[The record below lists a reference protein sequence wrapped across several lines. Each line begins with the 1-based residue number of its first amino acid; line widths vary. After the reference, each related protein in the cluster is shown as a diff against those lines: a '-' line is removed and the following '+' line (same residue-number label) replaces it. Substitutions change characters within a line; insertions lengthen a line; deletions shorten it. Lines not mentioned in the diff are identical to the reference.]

1 MAIEKHVLKRKTE
14 NGYDTYHL
22 QSQASLILRYKAN
35 GVENGNVETA
45 LANLESTVQGIVSTG
60 GEPNKINAIT
70 VGGTA
75 VTINNKTAAIPAA
88 TASAYGAVK
97 VDTAVNGTSTN
108 PVQNKAVQAAITAAV
123 DGAAYIPT
131 SQKGAN
137 SGVAELDSNGKVPS
151 SQLPSYVDDVIEG
164 YKSGA
169 DFFEDSA
176 HTAAKKITG
185 ETGKIYVDLSTN
197 VTYRWSGSAYVEIS
211 ASLALGETESTAYR
225 GDHGKVAYTHSQSA
239 HARTDATAVASSTTN
254 GNIKINDTET
264 KVYSHPSY
272 TAKSSGLYKITVD
285 ASGHVSATGTVAKA
299 DLTGIIGNFGAAS
312 ASAAGSTGLVPAP
325 AAGANTKFL
334 RGDGTWVAPTDNDT
348 KNTAGSTDSSSK
360 LFLIG
365 ATSQAANP
373 QTYSHDTVYVGTD
386 GCLYSNGK
394 RVIDV
399 QVASSQPTGQV
410 TGDFWLETL
419 S

>member
-1 MAIEKHVLKRKTE
+1 MAIVKHVLKRKTE

-45 LANLESTVQGIVSTG
+45 LTNLETRVDNIVSAG
-60 GEPNKINAIT
+60 GEPNVITAIT
-70 VGGTA
+70 AGGAA
-75 VTINNKTAAIPAA
+75 VSVTNKTAAIPAA
-88 TASAYGAVK
+88 TTSAYGVVK
-97 VDTAVNGTSTN
+97 VDNAVNDTSTN
-108 PVQNKAVQAAITAAV
+108 PVQTKAVKAAITDAIAN
-123 DGAAYIPT
+123 AAYIPT

-137 SGVAELDSNGKVPS
+137 SGIAELDANGKVPS

-197 VTYRWSGSAYVEIS
+197 VTYRWSGTAYVEIS

-225 GDHGKVAYTHSQSA
+225 GDRGKVAYDHSQAA

-254 GNIKINDTET
+254 GNIKINGTET
-264 KVYSHPSY
+264 KVYSHPTY
-272 TAKSSGLYKITVD
+272 TAKTSGLYKITVD
-285 ASGHVSATGTVAKA
+285 ASGHVSATAAVAKA
-299 DLTGIIGNFGAAS
+299 DLTDVIGNFGAAS
-312 ASAAGSTGLVPAP
+312 GSAAGSTGLVPAP
-325 AAGANTKFL
+325 AAGKNTSFL
-334 RGDGTWVAPTDNDT
+334 RGDGTWVVPTNTDT

>member
-1 MAIEKHVLKRKTE
+1 MAIVKHVLKRKTE

-22 QSQASLILRYKAN
+22 QSQASLILRYNAN

-45 LANLESTVQGIVSTG
+45 LANLESTVQGIISTG
-60 GEPNKINAIT
+60 GEPNKIDAIT

-75 VTINNKTAAIPAA
+75 VSISNKTAAIPAA

-123 DGAAYIPT
+123 NGAAYIPT
-131 SQKGAN
+131 SEKGAN
-137 SGVAELDSNGKVPS
+137 NGIAELDASGKVPS

-176 HTAAKKITG
+176 HTASKKITG

-197 VTYRWSGSAYVEIS
+197 ITYRWSGSAFVEIS
-211 ASLALGETESTAYR
+211 ASLALGETNSTAYR
-225 GDHGKVAYTHSQSA
+225 GDRGKTAYNHSQSA

-254 GNIKINDTET
+254 GNIKINGTET
-264 KVYSHPSY
+264 KVYSHPTY
-272 TAKSSGLYKITVD
+272 TSKTSGLYKITVD
-285 ASGHVSATGTVAKA
+285 ASGHVSATAAVAKA
-299 DLTGIIGNFGAAS
+299 DLTGVIGNFGAAS
-312 ASAAGSTGLVPAP
+312 GSAAGSTGLVPAP
-325 AAGANTKFL
+325 DAGKNTSFL
-334 RGDGTWVAPTDNDT
+334 RGDGTWVVPTNTDT
-348 KNTAGSTDSSSK
+348 KNTAGSTDTSSK
-360 LFLIG
+360 IFLVG
-365 ATSQAANP
+365 ATSQTANA

-386 GCLYSNGK
+386 GCLYSNGH
-394 RVIDV
+394 RVIDI
-399 QVASSQPTGQV
+399 QVASAQPSGQV

>member
-1 MAIEKHVLKRKTE
+1 MAIVKHVLKRKTE

-22 QSQASLILRYKAN
+22 QSQASLILRYKTD
-35 GVENGNVETA
+35 GTENGNVESA
-45 LANLESTVQGIVSTG
+45 LANLESRVDNIASVG
-60 GEPNKINAIT
+60 GEPNVITAIT
-70 VGGTA
+70 AGGTA
-75 VTINNKTAAIPAA
+75 VSISNKTAAIPAA
-88 TASAYGAVK
+88 TASAYGVVK
-97 VDTAVNGTSTN
+97 VDTAVNGTSAN
-108 PVQNKAVQAAITAAV
+108 PVQNKAVQTAITNAINK
-123 DGAAYIPT
+123 AAYIPT
-131 SQKGAN
+131 SLKGAN
-137 SGVAELDSNGKVPS
+137 NGVAELGSDGKVPS
-151 SQLPSYVDDVIEG
+151 SQLPSYVDDVLE
-164 YKSGA
+164 YESQSKFPTS
-169 DFFEDSA
+169 
-176 HTAAKKITG
+176 G
-185 ETGKIYVDLSTN
+185 ETGKIYVATDTN
-197 VTYRWSGSAYVEIS
+197 LTYRWSGTAYVEIS
-211 ASLALGETESTAYR
+211 ASLALGETASTAYR

-254 GNIKINDTET
+254 GNIKINGTET
-264 KVYSHPSY
+264 KVYSHPTY
-272 TAKSSGLYKITVD
+272 TSKTSGLYKITVD
-285 ASGHVSATGTVAKA
+285 ASGHVSATAAVAKA
-299 DLTGIIGNFGAAS
+299 DLTGVIGNFGAAS
-312 ASAAGSTGLVPAP
+312 GSAAGSTGLVPAP
-325 AAGANTKFL
+325 TAGKNTSFL
-334 RGDGTWVAPTDNDT
+334 RGDGTWVVPTNTDT